1 MAAAMATI
9 MLSRLLR
16 SFFLIT
22 LLTLCVGG
30 VRIIHRN
37 DSQQI
42 ALRPLLLDPDHP
54 GLNKVGGLR
63 FLKAWELNSDN
74 SDFGGISALMAL
86 PDGRFVG
93 LSDAGTLIG
102 FGVTQD
108 NKVDH
113 PFIAPL
119 PGTIGPKINYR
130 DKDSESIAFDPG
142 TGRFWIG
149 FEAKHRIARFTAS
162 FARSDG
168 KYTAPEMR
176 LWGDNTGA
184 EAIVRLPDGRFVV
197 FSEGMDMPG
206 YAYQALTFSGDPVE
220 PGTSHFAFAYR
231 PPAGYKPTD
240 AAMAPDGR
248 LLILN
253 RRLAFPSGL
262 SAKLTSIDPAGIK
275 KGVTLTGK
283 LIATLA
289 SPLLVDNMEGLAVT
303 VEQGHTV
310 IWMISD
316 NNFNAWQRTI
326 LMKFILTEDV
336 TRGAGAKKPEAETAP
351 GFDSL

>member
-1 MAAAMATI
+1 MACI

-16 SFFLIT
+16 SFFLIA
-22 LLTLCVGG
+22 LFALSVGG
-30 VRIIHRN
+30 ERIYHRN
-37 DSQQI
+37 ESQQI
-42 ALRPLLLDPDHP
+42 ALRPLLLDPNRP
-54 GLNKVGGLR
+54 ALNKVGGLR
-63 FLKAWELNSDN
+63 FLKAWELNSYN

-93 LSDAGTLIG
+93 LSDAGALIG
-102 FGVTQD
+102 FGLTQD
-108 NKVDH
+108 ERIDR

-119 PGTIGPKINYR
+119 PGSLGPKKDYD
-130 DKDSESIAFDPG
+130 DKDAESIAFDAG

-149 FEAKHRIARFTAS
+149 FEAKHRIERFTAS

-168 KYTAPEMR
+168 KYIAPEMR
-176 LWGDNTGA
+176 FWDHNSGA
-184 EAIVRLPDGRFVV
+184 EALVRLPDGRFVV
-197 FSEGMDMPG
+197 FSEGMEMPG
-206 YAYQALTFSGDPVE
+206 NAYQALLFSGDPVE
-220 PGTSHFAFAYR
+220 PGTSHFAFSYR

-262 SAKLTSIDPAGIK
+262 SAKLTSINPADIK
-275 KGVTLTGK
+275 KGEAVTGK
-283 LIATLA
+283 LIASLA

-303 VEQGHTV
+303 IEQGRTI

-316 NNFNAWQRTI
+316 NNFNAFQRTI
-326 LMKFILTEDV
+326 LMKFILTED
-336 TRGAGAKKPEAETAP
+336 TANGAGVKKPEAETAP

>member
-1 MAAAMATI
+1 MTAI

-16 SFFLIT
+16 SVLLLI
-22 LLTLCVGG
+22 LLALCVGG
-30 VRIIHRN
+30 TRIVHRN

-42 ALRPLLLDPDHP
+42 ALRPLPLDPDRP
-54 GLNKVGGLR
+54 ARTKVGGLR

-102 FGVTQD
+102 FGLTQD
-108 NKVDH
+108 DKVDH

-119 PGTIGPKINYR
+119 PGAIGPKLDYQDN
-130 DKDSESIAFDPG
+130 DSESIAFDLG

-149 FEAKHRIARFTAS
+149 FEARHRIARYTAS

-176 LWGDNTGA
+176 LWGSNSGA
-184 EAIVRLPDGRFVV
+184 EALVRLPDGRFVV

-206 YAYQALTFSGDPVE
+206 NAYQALMFSGDPVE
-220 PGTSHFAFAYR
+220 PGTTHFAFAYH

-262 SAKLTSIDPAGIK
+262 SAKLTSINPADIK
-275 KGVTLTGK
+275 KGATVKSK
-283 LIATLA
+283 LIASLS

-303 VEQGHTV
+303 VEQGRTI

-326 LMKFILTEDV
+326 LMKFILAEDA
-336 TRGAGAKKPEAETAP
+336 TRDADVKKPEAETAP